1 MRAPWIAALAVSLI
15 SLTACDK
22 KEETAKADTAKQ
34 GEKDAKADDKSDA
47 NAPEAKDDKAEK
59 AEKEQPMKDNAGA
72 VVVDHTVKDIEGKD
86 VNLADYRGK
95 AMLIV
100 NTASECGYTPQ
111 YAGLQKLY
119 ADYKEKGL
127 VVIGFPSNDFGA
139 QEPGTPEEISKFV
152 DTEYGIEFPMMDKVV
167 VKGDAKVDLYKDLTE
182 NTPEGISGEVPWN
195 FTKFLVDTDGKV
207 VARFEPGTEP
217 DAAELTEAIEKVL
230 PKAG

>member
-1 MRAPWIAALAVSLI
+1 MRRLPIAVLTLSFLALA
-15 SLTACDK
+15 ACDK
-22 KEETAKADTAKQ
+22 KEETAKADAATDEPAKT
-34 GEKDAKADDKSDA
+34 EKPADSA
-47 NAPEAKDDKAEK
+47 AEPPP
-59 AEKEQPMKDNAGA
+59 AETDEPMNDSATG
-72 VVVDHTVKDIEGKD
+72 VVVDHTVKDIEGND

-119 ADYKEKGL
+119 ADYKDKGL

-139 QEPGTPEEISKFV
+139 QEPGTPEEISSFV

-167 VKGDAKVDLYKDLTE
+167 VKGESKADLYKDLTE
-182 NTPEGISGEVPWN
+182 NTPEGISGDVPWN

-207 VARFEPGTEP
+207 VARFEPAVEP
-217 DAAELTEAIEKVL
+217 DADELKKAIEKVL